1 MKICL
6 VFINTLFLLCFSMAF
21 GADKDY
27 STGEKQAYSLYQNA
41 WKDTYAGNYK
51 AALQAFKKS
60 RALFS
65 AKNKWLAMDG
75 QAWLDY
81 CHLSP

>member
-1 MKICL
+1 MKHQLVDCL
-6 VFINTLFLLCFSMAF
+6 FCKEGKAENNLIPLRIGITQF

-60 RALFS
+60 S
-65 AKNKWLAMDG
+65 CEKK
-75 QAWLDY
+75 Y
-81 CHLSP
+81 